1 MDNNHRYPDKTAKP
15 EGAEETF
22 EFEAERGLATDDTIL
37 NQQVYGKQFYP
48 IPVRH
53 DIPKDLLAHIQKLY
67 DRTVPVLSR
76 IFPNDPCLMF
86 YGSLDDDGYA
96 KAKPHPNYKGSTRVH
111 RYVWQSC
118 YGDPID
124 TIDHACGLKSCI
136 NLRHLRELDLDH
148 NRKFG
153 DPRKLNT
160 EGGN

>member
-1 MDNNHRYPDKTAKP
+1 MDKNHGHSNQSTRQDFA
-15 EGAEETF
+15 AEMS
-22 EFEAERGLATDDTIL
+22 EFEVGRGLSTDDTIL
-37 NQQVYGKQFYP
+37 NQQVYGKQFSP

-76 IFPNDPCLMF
+76 IFPTDPCLSW
-86 YGSLDDDGYA
+86 YGATDDDGYA
-96 KAKPHPNYKGSTRVH
+96 KAKPHPTYKGSTRVH
-111 RYVWQSC
+111 RYIWQSC

-160 EGGN
+160 EKGN

>member
-15 EGAEETF
+15 AGAAETF

-37 NQQVYGKQFYP
+37 NQQVYGMNFYP

-86 YGSLDDDGYA
+86 YGSLDEDGYA
-96 KAKPHPNYKGSTRVH
+96 KAKPHPKYKGSTRVH

-118 YGDPID
+118 YGDP
-124 TIDHACGLKSCI
+124 
-136 NLRHLRELDLDH
+136 
-148 NRKFG
+148 
-153 DPRKLNT
+153 RKLNT
-160 EGGN
+160 EKGN

>member
-1 MDNNHRYPDKTAKP
+1 MDNNHRYQDQTAKP
-15 EGAEETF
+15 VGAAETY

-37 NQQVYGKQFYP
+37 NRQVYGLHFLP
-48 IPVRH
+48 IPIRH

-67 DRTVPVLSR
+67 NRTVPVLSR
-76 IFPNDPCLMF
+76 IFPTDPCLSW
-86 YGSLDDDGYA
+86 YGATDDDGYA
-96 KAKPHPNYKGSTRVH
+96 KAKPHPKYKGSTRVH
-111 RYVWQSC
+111 RYIWQSC

-160 EGGN
+160 EKGN

>member
-1 MDNNHRYPDKTAKP
+1 MGNNHRHSDKTAKP
-15 EGAEETF
+15 VGAAETY

-37 NQQVYGKQFYP
+37 NRQVYGLHFLP
-48 IPVRH
+48 IPIRH

-67 DRTVPVLSR
+67 NRTVPVLSR
-76 IFPNDPCLMF
+76 IFPTDPCLSW
-86 YGSLDDDGYA
+86 YGATDDDGYA
-96 KAKPHPNYKGSTRVH
+96 KAKPHPKYKGSTRVH
-111 RYVWQSC
+111 RYIWQSC

-160 EGGN
+160 DKGN

>member
-1 MDNNHRYPDKTAKP
+1 MGNNHRHSDKTAKP
-15 EGAEETF
+15 VGAEETY

-37 NQQVYGKQFYP
+37 NRQVYGLHFLP
-48 IPVRH
+48 IPIRH

-67 DRTVPVLSR
+67 NRTVPVLSR
-76 IFPNDPCLMF
+76 IFPTDPCLSW
-86 YGSLDDDGYA
+86 YGANDDDGYA
-96 KAKPHPNYKGSTRVH
+96 KAKPHPKYKGSTRVH
-111 RYVWQSC
+111 RYIWQSC

-153 DPRKLNT
+153 DPRRLNT
-160 EGGN
+160 ENGN

>member
-1 MDNNHRYPDKTAKP
+1 MDNNHRYPYKTAKP
-15 EGAEETF
+15 AGAAGTCV
-22 EFEAERGLATDDTIL
+22 FEAERGLATDDTIL
-37 NQQVYGKQFYP
+37 NQQVYGMKFYP

-53 DIPKDLLAHIQKLY
+53 DIPKDLLSHIQKLY

-76 IFPNDPCLMF
+76 IFPSDPCLMF
-86 YGSLDDDGYA
+86 YGSLDEDGYA
-96 KAKPHPNYKGSTRVH
+96 KAKPHPKYKGSTRVH

-160 EGGN
+160 DRGN